1 MTIFPQTI
9 VSHRLLQERNEN
21 AELASREVQLY
32 LHTLD
37 SFTSPVSSSY
47 GINVGTS
54 ALGFERFSSSAFQ

>member
-37 SFTSPVSSSY
+37 SSTSPVSLSY